1 LRWFLQPILQQQV
14 EIVALVQDPAADV
27 GVKRAQTPHL
37 AVLLGDQLLIER
49 GYLDV
54 EIELGQVEVGCEALR
69 DGPGAIP
76 GDVERRRLVAPFD
89 LIEVEQASEL
99 PLAVVREAG
108 RLVRLRRRL
117 R

>member
-27 GVKRAQTPHL
+27 GVERAQTPHL

-76 GDVERRRLVAPFD
+76 GDVERRRLVAPLD